1 MHAPDLRRL
10 LGLQLAPGLAEQRV
24 DEQATAHADATV
36 DAPHRELDADALE
49 RFAPREHVLV
59 HAVHE
64 RAVEIEQES
73 GTGGHRCGNVI
84 AWDDVGAQHAAPLRL
99 CVTPPCYVVVRRLFY
114 FSSISCGRACPVGQC
129 SKSTSN
135 FASRVIPLGP
145 TFTSR
150 TR

>member
-1 MHAPDLRRL
+1 MRAPDLDRL
-10 LGLQLAPGLAEQRV
+10 LGLQLAAGLAEQRV
-24 DEQATAHADATV
+24 DEQATAQAEATV
-36 DAPHRELDADALE
+36 DAPHRERDAHALE
-49 RFAPREHVLV
+49 RFAPCEHVLV

-64 RAVEIEQES
+64 RAVEIEQE
-73 GTGGHRCGNVI
+73 GGAGWHESGNVI
-84 AWDDVGAQHAAPLRL
+84 VVNEVGAQHAAPLRL
-99 CVTPPCYVVVRRLFY
+99 CVTPPCYVVARRLFY
-114 FSSISCGRACPVGQC
+114 FSSISFGRACPVGRC